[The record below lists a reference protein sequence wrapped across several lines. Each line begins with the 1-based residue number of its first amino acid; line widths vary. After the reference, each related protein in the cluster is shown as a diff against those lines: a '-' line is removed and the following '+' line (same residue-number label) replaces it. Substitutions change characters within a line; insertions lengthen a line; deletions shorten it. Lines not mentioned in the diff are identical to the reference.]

1 MITISFEEQR
11 LHDTC
16 IELDKAELAFGS
28 LNAGALITFISEAR
42 AFENVQELMDFLG
55 DQITISAD
63 DSLSVSI
70 GSDYS
75 AALVVAGKRS
85 KCGADGRVIWSSVTR
100 LKLVTM
106 SRVS

>member
-1 MITISFEEQR
+1 MITISFEDEP

-16 IELDKAELAFGS
+16 IDLSRAEAAYGS
-28 LNAGALITFISEAR
+28 LHAAALVTFISDAR
-42 AFENVQELMDFLG
+42 AFENVQELIDFPGQEIKILP
-55 DQITISAD
+55 D

-70 GSDYS
+70 GSDYC
-75 AALVVAGKRS
+75 AALVVVAKRFDRD
-85 KCGADGRVIWSSVTR
+85 AMGRVIWSSVTR